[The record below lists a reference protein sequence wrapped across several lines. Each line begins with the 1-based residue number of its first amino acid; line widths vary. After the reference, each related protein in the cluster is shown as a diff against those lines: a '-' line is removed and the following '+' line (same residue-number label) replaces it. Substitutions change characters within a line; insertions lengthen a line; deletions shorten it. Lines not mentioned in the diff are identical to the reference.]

1 MRVLQVWSAS
11 STDPLR
17 LQTLDSPYYYEA
29 AHPQYITNKN
39 DIKYLHL
46 LNEENKQLRGF
57 QSHDSSHNR

>member
-29 AHPQYITNKN
+29 AYPQYITKKN

-46 LNEENKQLRGF
+46 LNEENEQLSGF
-57 QSHDSSHNR
+57 QSCDSSQNR

>member
-17 LQTLDSPYYYEA
+17 LQTLDSPYYYET

-39 DIKYLHL
+39 VTKYLHIF
-46 LNEENKQLRGF
+46 NEENEHLKRF
-57 QSHDSSHNR
+57 

>member
-17 LQTLDSPYYYEA
+17 LQIMDSPYYYET

-39 DIKYLHL
+39 DNDYLHIF
-46 LNEENKQLRGF
+46 NEENEHIRRF
-57 QSHDSSHNR
+57 QSQESSQNR